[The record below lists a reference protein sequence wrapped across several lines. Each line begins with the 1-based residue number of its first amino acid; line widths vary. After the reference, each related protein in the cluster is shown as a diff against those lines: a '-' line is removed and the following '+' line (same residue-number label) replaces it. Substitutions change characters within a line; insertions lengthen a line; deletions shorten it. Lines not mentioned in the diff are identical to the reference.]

1 MGAYTSAFLALALLA
16 IRTSGQSIIPNITGN
31 CVSGTYSTS
40 NPSSW
45 FLQDQSISTIPANLD
60 PAKHSFVAQSNAR
73 NIRFATNDDRAHF
86 DMHAPPNNGAI
97 RASWSRYMLRGKVS
111 LQIAASNALG
121 MSTGFITF
129 SDSEDEIDFEMIGSE
144 PTSVY
149 TNIFYKGLPEF
160 WRMSKAEIGH
170 IDQMHTL
177 TIDWTK
183 TSIKWIVNGVTIRTV
198 TAGSEDLESRMLPN
212 GEHWFPNTPSLP
224 MFSLWQGAW
233 AGTAGWTPDIAHTA
247 SFGDLTVQCYDD
259 NDQPVPE
266 WPVGSS
272 SYVYPPAAGIEAVTP
287 SKRSS
292 EASIPGCTEYTVVNE
307 GETCQSLAKAQGKA
321 LPELLAMNPQLKYDC
336 RVLEPG
342 SRICVKR
349 SVFNQPAKEEEKVA
363 MKKTCSMDTAAEG
376 DTCESIALRNRVS
389 ARQLSEWNAV
399 ECKSSTVGSPLIPGT
414 ILCVSEPVVKRRRRA
429 ADEL

>member
-1 MGAYTSAFLALALLA
+1 MSAYTSAFLALALLA
-16 IRTSGQSIIPNITGN
+16 TRTSGQSIIPNITGN

-45 FLQDQSISTIPANLD
+45 LLQDQSITTIPANLD
-60 PAKHSFVAQSNAR
+60 PAKHIFVAQSNAR

-86 DMHAPPNNGAI
+86 DMHAPPNNGPI

-149 TNIFYKGLPEF
+149 TNIFSKGLPEF
-160 WRMSKAEIGH
+160 WRMTKAEIGH

-212 GEHWFPNTPSLP
+212 
-224 MFSLWQGAW
+224 
-233 AGTAGWTPDIAHTA
+233 AGTASWTPDIAHTA

-272 SYVYPPAAGIEAVTP
+272 SYVYPPAVGTEAVTP

-292 EASIPGCTEYTVVNE
+292 ETSIPGCTEYTVVNE

-349 SVFNQPAKEEEKVA
+349 SVFNQPAKEDEKVA

-399 ECKSSTVGSPLIPGT
+399 ECASSTAGSPLAPGT